1 MKVSKYRKEMD
12 AMGMK
17 MVPVVFEVG
26 GASGDGV
33 TELLRMIVGEE
44 TARPGLESPAR
55 RMYAHRVRLAHV
67 LQRHNARILLAEAA
81 MRRARAVGGR
91 RH

>member
-1 MKVSKYRKEMD
+1 MSWGRRWCRLCLNS
-12 AMGMK
+12 
-17 MVPVVFEVG
+17 G

-44 TARPGLESPAR
+44 MARPRLESPAR